1 MMWSRVSPFDLYWTP
16 GVSDIEDAAVIERTR
31 LTRAEIN
38 DLLDL
43 PGFNHDAVRGVL
55 DDYGRGGLFDNWDST
70 DSERAVNESRE
81 NPLMNRSGVINCLE
95 FHGNVQGRLLL
106 EQGYGFTPEEIPDPL
121 RDYMVQA
128 WLIGTYIIKVQIS
141 PSPRRRHPYF
151 ITSFEK
157 IPGTP
162 VGNGL
167 PDILSDIQDVANAT
181 LRALVNNLSI
191 SSGPQVVVNRDR
203 VAPGADVDNIFPW
216 KRWHM
221 VSDPF
226 GNNSVA
232 PVSFFQPPSN
242 ARDLLQVYQFF
253 STLADDL
260 SAIPRYLAGQGAPG
274 GAGRTASGLSML
286 MTNASKILQT
296 VAANI
301 DRDVM
306 SPALTEVYD
315 LLMLTDTTGLLH
327 GDETIKV
334 MGVNVAIQ
342 RETQRARQLEFL
354 TATANPLDAQIM
366 GAKGRAAVLRS
377 VSKTIGMDGEE
388 IVPNEDQIA
397 KMQQAQE
404 SAPPPPPPGQEAQVK
419 AGVPGAGAPAKPP
432 PTPAGPQRR
441 GAIPSAAAQAQGMQR
456 GPTSTADMG
465 PRTNLQ
471 QQRPGSPPRIA
482 GGVG

>member
-1 MMWSRVSPFDLYWTP
+1 MMWDRISPFDLYWSP
-16 GVSDIEDAAVIERTR
+16 GVADIESATVIERIR
-31 LTRAEIN
+31 LTRAELN

-43 PGFNHDAVRGVL
+43 PGYNYDAVRGVL

-70 DSERAVNESRE
+70 DSERAVNENRE
-81 NPLMNRSGVINCLE
+81 NPLLNRSGIINCLE

-106 EQGYGFTPEEIPDPL
+106 EQSFGFTEQEIPDPL

-128 WLIGTYIIKVQIS
+128 WLIGTYLIKVQLS
-141 PSPRRRHPYF
+141 PSPRRRHPYY

-167 PDILSDIQDVANAT
+167 PDILADIQDVANAT

-191 SSGPQVVVNRDR
+191 ASGPQVVINKDR
-203 VAPGADVDNIFPW
+203 VAPGADVEDLYPW
-216 KRWHM
+216 KRWYM
-221 VSDPF
+221 TSDPM
-226 GNNSVA
+226 GQNAQA
-232 PVSFFQPPSN
+232 PVSFFNPQSN
-242 ARDLLQVYQFF
+242 AGELLQVYQFF
-253 STLADDL
+253 SNMADDL
-260 SAIPRYLAGQGAPG
+260 SAIPKYLSGSGATG

-286 MTNASKILQT
+286 MSNASKVLQS

-301 DRDVM
+301 DRDLM
-306 SPALTEVYD
+306 QPALTEVYD
-315 LLMLTDTTGLLH
+315 LIMLTDQTGLLQ

-334 MGVNVAIQ
+334 MGVNVAVQ
-342 RETQRARQLEFL
+342 RETQRARQIEFL

-377 VSKTIGMDGEE
+377 VSKTIGLDGEE
-388 IVPNEDQIA
+388 VVPNEDQIA
-397 KMQQAQE
+397 KQQAAQDA
-404 SAPPPPPPGQEAQVK
+404 APPPPPPGQEEQMKQGAP
-419 AGVPGAGAPAKPP
+419 PGAG
-432 PTPAGPQRR
+432 PTRS
-441 GAIPSAAAQAQGMQR
+441 AIPHPAAQAQGMQR
-456 GPTSTADMG
+456 KPAGTADMG

-471 QQRPGSPPRIA
+471 QQRPQPKVG